1 MGLINQSQVSVKKR
15 RITSGTKEWADHN
28 INCIIGCFNNCRYCY
43 ARIMAK
49 RFGRS
54 IADDWTSMKVR
65 KDVLCKPFKK
75 LGGRVMFP
83 STHDIFDFEPFRG
96 VCFAVLRRLLE
107 SGNPVLVT
115 SKPRFKVVKDLMFEF
130 NQYKEQIQF
139 RFTLT
144 SLDDGLLQFW
154 EPNAPRLKER
164 LTSLRHAF
172 NEGFR
177 TSVSIEPFLDYT
189 PKKLIE
195 EIEPFT
201 TESIWVGRMNYIPRK
216 GLLME
221 ERRHYDNIRANYTVH
236 HMREVYDSLK
246 NHKKVRFK
254 DSIETQ
260 LGIDIPCNHMRDFPD
275 EQRV

>member
-1 MGLINQSQVSVKKR
+1 MSLSDRSQISTKKR
-15 RITSGTKEWADHN
+15 KMTSGTKEWADYN
-28 INCIIGCFNNCRYCY
+28 INCIKGCFNNCRYCY

-54 IADDWTSMKVR
+54 IADDWTNMKLR
-65 KDVLCKPFKK
+65 KDVLCKPFKE

-96 VCFAVLRRLLE
+96 VCFTVLRRLLE
-107 SGNPVLVT
+107 SKNHVLIT
-115 SKPRFKVVKDLMFEF
+115 SKPRFKVINDIMFEF

-154 EPNAPRLKER
+154 EPNAPRFKER
-164 LTSLRHAF
+164 LTSLQHAF
-172 NEGFR
+172 TKGFR

-201 TESIWVGRMNYIPRK
+201 TESIWIGRMNYIPRK
-216 GLLME
+216 GLRKE
-221 ERRHYDNIRANYTVH
+221 ERRHYDDIRANYTVH
-236 HMREVYDSLK
+236 HMLEVYHSLK
-246 NHKKVRFK
+246 RHKKIRFK
-254 DSIETQ
+254 DSIKTQ
-260 LGIDIPCNHMRDFPD
+260 LGIDISCNPLRDFLD
-275 EQRV
+275 ERRT